1 MDPKQLQMHL
11 AMTRRYHLTIDG
23 DWGRGTDA
31 AVMQMFQDG
40 PDTLLVEQDFIDSA
54 ARLKVQPA
62 AIRAFWSVEAAGV
75 GFLAGMPKIL
85 PERHR
90 FSKLT
95 GGRFDKSH
103 PTLSSPTWNRSWYP
117 ATQGARYEVV
127 CDWGQLLSKAGLPV
141 DAAFAATS
149 WGGPQILG
157 ENAARCW
164 ITDPV
169 LFAEHMSRD
178 ERSQLLC
185 FEAFV
190 QNAGI
195 LPSLRLVNRT
205 LATWQTP
212 ARLYNGTAFKVN
224 QYDQKMLAAFIRFGG
239 Q

>member
-1 MDPKQLQMHL
+1 MDTEQLQMHL
-11 AMTRRYHLTIDG
+11 ALTRRYKLSIDG
-23 DWGRGTDA
+23 VWGRGTDA
-31 AVMQMFQDG
+31 AVMQMLQDG
-40 PDTLLVEQDFIDSA
+40 GDALLVEQDFADSA

-62 AIRAFWSVEAAGV
+62 AIKAFWTVEAAGV
-75 GFLAGMPKIL
+75 GFMAGLPKIL

-95 GGRFDKSH
+95 GGRFDKTN
-103 PTLSSPTWNRSWYP
+103 PALSASWWDRSWYP

-127 CDWGQLLSKAGLPV
+127 LDWARLLSKAGLPI
-141 DAAFAATS
+141 DAAFAAVS

-157 ENAARCW
+157 ENARNCW

-195 LPSLRLVNRT
+195 LPTLRAVNRT
-205 LATWQTP
+205 LASWQTP
-212 ARLYNGTAFKVN
+212 ARLYNGSAFKAN